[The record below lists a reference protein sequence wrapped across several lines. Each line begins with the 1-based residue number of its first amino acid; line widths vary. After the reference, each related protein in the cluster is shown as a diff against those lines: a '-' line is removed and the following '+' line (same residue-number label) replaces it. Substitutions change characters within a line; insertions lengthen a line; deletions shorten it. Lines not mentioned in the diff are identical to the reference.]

1 MLLRI
6 VDAEIR
12 EGKEMALKSVYEDFV
27 IKKLE
32 DTDGCLFAGLL
43 QSIDQTARFASLT
56 LWESEKNLQEYTKD
70 GSYQRNLERVKP
82 YLESGSEWKIQ
93 LSKKD
98 VLEYGPVK
106 KSPVV
111 KSYPVVSDKSML
123 SGQLSFYKSY
133 LRVLSLNIK
142 AGMEQ
147 EFRDIYT
154 GKIQSDLEKIPGYRH
169 SVLVDNTS
177 HDNEMISI
185 TIWDDME
192 SVKMYENEGAFKMLL
207 KKLKHILD
215 EMYQWKMSLEDQS
228 VALGKTSSM
237 DIDISKFT
245 LVTGKNFT

>member
-6 VDAEIR
+6 VEAEIR
-12 EGKEMALKSVYEDFV
+12 EGKKKALKSVYEDF
-27 IKKLE
+27 IIAKLE
-32 DTDGCLFAGLL
+32 HTEGCLFAGLL
-43 QSIDQTARFASLT
+43 QSIDERKKFASLT
-56 LWESEKNLQEYTKD
+56 LWESEKKLQEYTKD

-98 VLEYGPVK
+98 VLEYGPVE

-111 KSYPVVSDKSML
+111 KSYPVVSEKSKL
-123 SGQLSFYKSY
+123 TGKLSFYKSY
-133 LRVLSLNIK
+133 LRILLLNIK
-142 AGMEQ
+142 TGKEQ

-154 GKIQSDLEKIPGYRH
+154 GKIQPELEKIPGCSH
-169 SVLVDNTS
+169 SVLVDNS
-177 HDNEMISI
+177 GHDGEMMSI

-192 SVKMYENEGAFKMLL
+192 SVKMYENEGKFKTLL
-207 KKLKHILD
+207 EKVKHTLD
-215 EMYQWKMSLEDQS
+215 EMYQWKMSLEDQP
-228 VALGKTSSM
+228 VALGTTSSM